1 MVWGKA
7 GTTTLTSAGND
18 MNITMTSNK
27 FSQVLSHHSAESG
40 AIGNWTTFNDT
51 GSVTQTDK
59 YVRRQSIDGGTDSA
73 SYGSEDASPWQYGGT
88 KDEFVIADVFATSGE
103 EILFITHVINA
114 GNTGVST
121 GATPHRNQLVGKS
134 TISAPVTRIDFASGS
149 NNFGVSSNL
158 SVLGSDIAGSA
169 AVPAIPALVKS
180 LQSPSVGGWKEI
192 ARTTLGSAGDTI
204 SVTDLANKRYYMV
217 LTDAIAVGNL
227 YPELELN
234 GDATSGN
241 YRYRRAINGGTD
253 STGGYVALFPTNT
266 PVATTE
272 TYFAVSYLSNLS
284 TKEKIGMSNDV
295 FSEASA
301 ATNAPSRQ
309 RHVSKWT
316 NTSDAINR
324 IDRSEDGSG
333 TYNTN
338 SEVVVLGW
346 DPADTHTTN
355 FWEELASVELDSGN
369 VRLSSGTIT
378 AKKYLWFQYYIK
390 GTSSCRQKIQF
401 NGSTATDYAFR
412 YSANGGADS
421 GSMGQAYP
429 DINASYAYANNNKF
443 GNMFVINNASNIKIL
458 TGNSMETTSG
468 AGSAINTMELAGKW
482 VNTSDQITQIDIW
495 ADGGST
501 AYGSGSILKV
511 WGHD

>member
-1 MVWGKA
+1 MVWGKT
-7 GTTTLTSAGND
+7 GTTTLTTAGTTVTTP
-18 MNITMTSNK
+18 TMTPSK
-27 FSQVLSHHSAESG
+27 FNVTLGHTYG
-40 AIGNWTTFNDT
+40 T
-51 GSVTQTDK
+51 GSVNTRLRVGVD
-59 YVRRQSIDGGTDSA
+59 SIDTGNNYSNRYADNGGSDDTSETTANVIRVSA
-73 SYGSEDASPWQYGGT
+73 RDYDELNVVYGCNIAGEEKLFYGFT
-88 KDEFVIADVFATSGE
+88 VNVEATAITTAPTRTEFVAKWVTTAGQYKLIQWLNASADF
-103 EILFITHVINA
+103 
-114 GNTGVST
+114 
-121 GATPHRNQLVGKS
+121 PVGS
-134 TISAPVTRIDFASGS
+134 NISA
-149 NNFGVSSNL
+149 
-158 SVLGSDIAGSA
+158 LGSDLGETAI
-169 AVPAIPALVKS
+169 VPAIPSLVKS
-180 LQSPSVGGWKEI
+180 LQSPSVGGWKEV

-217 LTDAIAVGNL
+217 LTDAIASGNL

-253 STGGYVALFPTNT
+253 STGAYVALFPTNT

-301 ATNAPSRQ
+301 ATNAPTRQ

-390 GTSSCRQKIQF
+390 GASSCRQKIQF
-401 NGSTATDYAFR
+401 NEDTDTNYAFR

-421 GSMGQAYP
+421 GSQGQAYP

-501 AYGSGSILKV
+501 AYDTGSILKV